1 LLFGGCLTHSD
12 GVRSGTNPPLDPL
25 ERLERVQR
33 VSDTALAHLSVD
45 GLLDEL
51 LLRVREIL
59 DADTAAVLLLD
70 ESRNELVARAAKGIE
85 EEVERGVRI
94 PVGKGFAGRIA
105 AERAPVALHR
115 VDHSTVLNPILF
127 QKGIRSLLGV
137 PLIAHGELVGVMHVG
152 TKSRRRFTRDETELL
167 QLVADRVA
175 LALRVRL
182 SDRSRI
188 VIETFQ
194 RTFLPEV
201 LPFLPGMRVSTRY
214 LPAATAVG
222 VGGDWFDTFV
232 LPAGDIVLAIGDV
245 AGHGLPAASLMGR
258 MRNALRAHA
267 LMGGTALDILVR
279 ADEFHRHFGD
289 GELVT
294 LLVGLLARD
303 LSTFRYVSAG
313 HPPPLVVGPDGAA
326 FASDHGANP
335 PLGLSQAPLFVE
347 EEVVVRPGTSVLLYT
362 DGLIERR
369 DESLDSGLERLR
381 STAERVLGGR
391 ALNDTITE
399 LLESVIDGS
408 RPTDDVALM
417 LLQRDAVPAT
427 ELEFAVDARARSL
440 TTIRRAFS
448 RWLEDL
454 EVPLAVVR
462 EIVMAVH
469 EASAN
474 VVEHAYGPSGGTIT
488 MVAKHEG
495 DHVEVRILDSGT
507 WRGSS
512 RGDRGNG
519 LRLIRGLMDDVM
531 VDTSEA
537 GTVVLLRR
545 RTAE

>member
-1 LLFGGCLTHSD
+1 MPT
-12 GVRSGTNPPLDPL
+12 LDPL

-33 VSDTALAHLSVD
+33 VSDTALSHLSVD
-45 GLLDEL
+45 DLLEEL
-51 LLRVREIL
+51 LERVREIL

-70 ESRNELVARAAKGIE
+70 ETRNELVARAAKGIE

-105 AERAPVALHR
+105 AERVPVALHK

-127 QKGIRSLLGV
+127 QKGIKSLLGV
-137 PLIAHGELVGVMHVG
+137 PLLAHGDVVGVMHVG
-152 TKSRRRFTRDETELL
+152 TKTRRRFTKDEIELL

-182 SDRSRI
+182 SDRSRV
-188 VIETFQ
+188 VIEAFQ

-201 LPFLPGMRVSTRY
+201 IPFLPGFRVVTRY
-214 LPAATAVG
+214 LPAATALG

-232 LPAGDIVLAIGDV
+232 RPEGDIVLAIGDV
-245 AGHGLPAASLMGR
+245 AGHGLPAASLMGK

-294 LLVGLLARD
+294 LLVGVLAQD

-313 HPPPLVVGPDGAA
+313 HPPPLVIGPEGAA
-326 FASDHGANP
+326 FASNGHANP
-335 PLGLSQAPLFVE
+335 PLGLPQAPTFDQ
-347 EEVVVRPGTSVLLYT
+347 EEVAMRPGTSVLLYT

-369 DESLDSGLERLR
+369 DESLDVGLERLR
-381 STAERVLGGR
+381 STGERVLNGT
-391 ALNDTITE
+391 APNDAITD
-399 LLESVIDGS
+399 LLERVIEGP

-417 LLQRDAVPAT
+417 LLQRDATPPT
-427 ELEFAVDARARSL
+427 QLEFAVEARARSL
-440 TTIRRAFS
+440 LMIRRALS

-454 EVPLAVVR
+454 EVPRPVAT
-462 EIVMAVH
+462 EIVMGVH
-469 EASAN
+469 EAAAN
-474 VVEHAYGPSGGTIT
+474 VVEHAYGPAGGTIT
-488 MVAKHEG
+488 ITAKHVG
-495 DHVEVRILDSGT
+495 DDVEVLIRDSGT

-519 LRLIRGLMDDVM
+519 LRLMRGLMDDVL
-531 VDTSEA
+531 VDTSA
-537 GTVVLLRR
+537 TGTVVALRR
-545 RTAE
+545 GAVA

>member
-1 LLFGGCLTHSD
+1 MGSFGRTLD
-12 GVRSGTNPPLDPL
+12 EVRRYGRTAKLDPL

-33 VSDTALAHLSVD
+33 VSDAALAHLSVD
-45 GLLDEL
+45 DLLDVL

-70 ESRNELVARAAKGIE
+70 ETKNELVARAAKGIE

-105 AERAPVALHR
+105 AERVPVTIHR
-115 VDHSTVLNPILF
+115 VDHTTVRNPILF

-137 PLIAHGELVGVMHVG
+137 PLLAHGDLVGVMHVG
-152 TKSRRRFTRDETELL
+152 TKSRRRFTADETELL

-175 LALRVRL
+175 LALHVRL
-182 SDRSRI
+182 SDRSRT
-188 VIETFQ
+188 VIEAFQ

-201 LPFLPGMRVSTRY
+201 LPFLPGLRVATRY
-214 LPAATAVG
+214 LPAASAVG

-232 LPAGDIVLAIGDV
+232 RPDGDIVLVIGDV
-245 AGHGLPAASLMGR
+245 AGHGLPAASLMGK

-267 LMGGTALDILVR
+267 LIGGSALEILAR

-294 LLVGLLARD
+294 ILVGLLSRD
-303 LSTFRYVSAG
+303 LTTFRYVSAG
-313 HPPPLVVGPDGAA
+313 HPPPLVVGPAGAA
-326 FASDHGANP
+326 FASDGRANP
-335 PLGLSQAPLFVE
+335 PLGLAQAPSFVE
-347 EEVVVRPGTSVLLYT
+347 EEVPVHPGTSVLLYT

-369 DESLDSGLERLR
+369 DESLDAGFERLR
-381 STAERVLGGR
+381 STAERVLDGS
-391 ALNDTITE
+391 APNDAITE
-399 LLESVIDGS
+399 LLERVVGS
-408 RPTDDVALM
+408 PRPTDDVALM
-417 LLQRDAVPAT
+417 LIQRDAIPAT
-427 ELEFAVDARARSL
+427 ELEFAVEARARSL
-440 TTIRRAFS
+440 ATIRRALS

-454 EVPLAVVR
+454 GVPRPVEQ

-488 MVAKHEG
+488 VIAKHEG
-495 DHVEVRILDSGT
+495 DRVEVRIRDSGT

-512 RGDRGNG
+512 RGDRGQG
-519 LRLIRGLMDDVM
+519 LRLMRGLMDGVL
-531 VDTSEA
+531 VDTSAA
-537 GTVVLLRR
+537 GTVVLLQQG
-545 RTAE
+545 TAG

>member
-1 LLFGGCLTHSD
+1 MMRYRRTP
-12 GVRSGTNPPLDPL
+12 TIDPL

-33 VSDTALAHLSVD
+33 VTDTALAHLSVD

-59 DADTAAVLLLD
+59 GADTAAVLLLD
-70 ESRNELVARAAKGIE
+70 ETRNELVARAAKGIE

-94 PVGKGFAGRIA
+94 PMGKGFAGRIA

-137 PLIAHGELVGVMHVG
+137 PLLAHGDLVGVMHVG

-175 LALRVRL
+175 LALHARL

-188 VIETFQ
+188 VIEAFQ
-194 RTFLPEV
+194 RTFLPEI
-201 LPFLPGMRVSTRY
+201 LPFLPGLRIATRY

-222 VGGDWFDTFV
+222 VGGDWFDTFF
-232 LPAGDIVLAIGDV
+232 LPAGDIALVIGDV
-245 AGHGLPAASLMGR
+245 AGHGLPAASLMGK
-258 MRNALRAHA
+258 MRNAVRAHA
-267 LMGGTALDILVR
+267 LMGGTALDILLR
-279 ADEFHRHFGD
+279 ADAFHRHFGE

-294 LLVGLLARD
+294 LLVGLLTTD
-303 LSTFRYVSAG
+303 LRAFRYVSAG
-313 HPPPLVVGPDGAA
+313 HPPPLVVGPEGAA
-326 FASDHGANP
+326 FASDHRANP
-335 PLGLSQAPLFVE
+335 PLGLPHPPTFVE
-347 EEVVVRPGTSVLLYT
+347 EEVAMPPGTSVLLYT

-369 DESLDSGLERLR
+369 GESLGSGLERLR
-381 STAERVLGGR
+381 STAEKVMNGP
-391 ALNDTITE
+391 ALNDAITD
-399 LLESVIDGS
+399 LLEHVIDGP
-408 RPTDDVALM
+408 RPADDVALM
-417 LLQRDAVPAT
+417 LVHRDATPAT

-440 TTIRRAFS
+440 TMIRRAVT

-454 EVPLAVVR
+454 EVPPLVQR

-474 VVEHAYGPSGGTIT
+474 VVEHAYGPAGGTI
-488 MVAKHEG
+488 MIAAKHEE
-495 DHVEVRILDSGT
+495 DQVEVLVRDSGT

-512 RGDRGNG
+512 RGERGSG
-519 LRLIRGLMDDVM
+519 LRLMRGLMDHVL
-531 VDTSEA
+531 VDTSA
-537 GTVVLLRR
+537 TGTVVVLRR
-545 RTAE
+545 GTVA